1 MDRKLERLYLR
12 YARKG
17 DSAALGRVFDLSCG
31 ELSAIARHLVPDAA
45 AAEDVLQATYLT
57 AIERADRYEP
67 GRGVLPW
74 LVGILARHAAQ
85 ARRGAARSIFS
96 PRWTRTLA
104 APAEMPSARPISRA
118 GRPSMRCGRSAS
130 A

>member
-85 ARRGAARSIFS
+85 ARRGAARR
-96 PRWTRTLA
+96 PDPERVHEP
-104 APAEMPSARPISRA
+104 APDDPAKRSEDAELLSLIHI
-118 GRPSMRCGRSAS
+118 
-130 A
+130 